1 MDAPFIIYG
10 ANGYLGTQIAQLA
23 VQHGLKPEL
32 AGRNQTALTALG
44 EALDLNVTVVPLDNP
59 HRLEQRLKK
68 TAFVF
73 NCAGPFQSTAQPLVT
88 ACLNTQTHYLD
99 ITGELSVFETL
110 LGYDQAAKNNKVML
124 LPGAGFD
131 VAATDCLAL
140 YLSTQIEQPSHL
152 TLAFESQG
160 PATLPPGTQRTAI
173 ELLAYGDRIR
183 YQGQLIKPQRRFKQK
198 TIDLGSGPKTCL
210 RITWGDA
217 VTAFHSTQIP
227 TIENYVSL
235 PVRQQQLVR
244 LSHYASPLFQF
255 APIRQLAKKLLVTP
269 PPTLEDCHKTQT
281 TVWGEVKNQQGEYF
295 RAQLKG
301 PEAGSLWT
309 ADIAL
314 QIIKKVLAENIE
326 SGFQTPATAYGAD
339 FILENHAVQRTDL
352 NHSV

>member
-10 ANGYLGTQIAQLA
+10 ANGYLGAQIARLA

-32 AGRNQTALTALG
+32 AGRNKAALTELGKALN
-44 EALDLNVTVVPLDNP
+44 LSVTVLPLDDP
-59 HRLEQRLKK
+59 YRLEQRLKK

-73 NCAGPFQSTAQPLVT
+73 NCAGPFQATAQPLVT

-110 LGYDQAAKNNKVML
+110 LGYDTAAKNNKIML

-140 YLSTQIEQPSHL
+140 YLSTKIEQPTHL

-173 ELLAYGDRIR
+173 ELLAYGERLR
-183 YQGQLIKPQRRFKQK
+183 YQGQLIEPQRRFKQK
-198 TIDLGSGPKTCL
+198 TIDLGSGPKPCL

-217 VTAFHSTQIP
+217 VTAFHSTQIL
-227 TIENYVSL
+227 TIENYLSL

-255 APIRQLAKKLLVTP
+255 APVRQLAKKLLVTP
-269 PPTLEDCHKTQT
+269 PPTVEDCQKTQT
-281 TVWGEVKNQQGEYF
+281 TVWGEVKNQKGERF
-295 RAQLKG
+295 SAQLKG

-314 QIIKKVLAENIE
+314 QMIKKVLTGDTT

-339 FILENHAVQRTDL
+339 LIIENPAVRRTDL
-352 NHSV
+352 SHSV

>member
-1 MDAPFIIYG
+1 MPSSFLLYG
-10 ANGYLGTQIAQLA
+10 ANGYLGAQIAHLA
-23 VQHGLKPEL
+23 VQHGLKPLL
-32 AGRNQTALTALG
+32 AGRNKTALTALG
-44 EALDLNVTVVPLDNP
+44 EALNLNVTVVPLDNP
-59 HRLEQRLKK
+59 YRLEQSLKQ
-68 TAFVF
+68 TTFVF

-110 LGYDQAAKNNKVML
+110 LRYDTAAKNNKVML

-140 YLSTQIEQPSHL
+140 YLSTKIGQPTHL
-152 TLAFESQG
+152 TSAFESQG

-173 ELLAYGDRIR
+173 ELLNYGDRIR
-183 YQGQLIKPQRRFKQK
+183 YQGQLLEPQRRFKQK
-198 TIDLGSGPKTCL
+198 TIDLGSGPKPCL

-227 TIENYVSL
+227 TIENYLSL

-269 PPTLEDCHKTQT
+269 PPTLEDCQKTQT
-281 TVWGEVKNQQGEYF
+281 TVWGEVKNQQGEHF

-309 ADIAL
+309 ADIAI
-314 QIIKKVLAENIE
+314 QIIKKVLAGNIE

-339 FILENHAVQRTDL
+339 FIIENPAVRRTDL
-352 NHSV
+352 SNSV

>member
-1 MDAPFIIYG
+1 MRSSFLLYG
-10 ANGYLGTQIAQLA
+10 ANGYLGTQIARLA

-32 AGRNQTALTALG
+32 AGRNKAALTELGNALN
-44 EALDLNVTVVPLDNP
+44 LSVTVLPLDAP
-59 HRLEQRLKK
+59 YRLEQRLKK
-68 TAFVF
+68 TTFIF
-73 NCAGPFQSTAQPLVT
+73 NCAGPFQATALPLVT

-99 ITGELSVFETL
+99 ITGELSVFESL
-110 LGYDQAAKNNKVML
+110 LRYDTAAKNNKVML

-183 YQGQLIKPQRRFKQK
+183 YQGQLLKPQRRFKQK
-198 TIDLGSGPKTCL
+198 TIDLGSGPKPCL

-217 VTAFHSTQIP
+217 VTAYHSTQIP
-227 TIENYVSL
+227 TIENYLSL

-244 LSHYASPLFQF
+244 LSHYASPLFQC
-255 APIRQLAKKLLVTP
+255 APVRQLAKKLLVSP
-269 PPTLEDCHKTQT
+269 PPALEDCQKIQT
-281 TVWGEVKNQQGEYF
+281 LVWGEVKNQQGEYF
-295 RAQLKG
+295 RAQIKG

-314 QIIKKVLAENIE
+314 QMIKKVLEGDTK

-339 FILENHAVQRTDL
+339 FILENTAVQRTDL
-352 NHSV
+352 SHSV

>member
-1 MDAPFIIYG
+1 MHSSFLLYG
-10 ANGYLGTQIAQLA
+10 ANGYLGTQIARLA

-32 AGRNQTALTALG
+32 AGRNKAALTELGKALN
-44 EALDLNVTVVPLDNP
+44 LSVTVLPLDDP
-59 HRLEQRLKK
+59 YRLEQRLKK
-68 TAFVF
+68 TAFIF
-73 NCAGPFQSTAQPLVT
+73 NCAGPFQATALPLAT
-88 ACLNTQTHYLD
+88 ACLKTQTHYLD
-99 ITGELSVFETL
+99 ITGELSVFVSL
-110 LGYDQAAKNNKVML
+110 LRYDTAARNNKIML

-140 YLSTQIEQPSHL
+140 YLSSQIEQPSRL

-183 YQGQLIKPQRRFKQK
+183 YQGQLLKPQRRFKQK
-198 TIDLGSGPKTCL
+198 TIDLGSGPKPCL

-227 TIENYVSL
+227 TIENYLSL
-235 PVRQQQLVR
+235 PVRQQQFVR
-244 LSHYASPLFQF
+244 LSHYASLLFQC
-255 APIRQLAKKLLVTP
+255 APVRQLAKKLLVTP
-269 PPTLEDCHKTQT
+269 PPTVEDCQKTQT
-281 TVWGEVKNQQGEYF
+281 LVWGEVKNQQEEYF

-314 QIIKKVLAENIE
+314 QIIKKVLAGKTK

-339 FILENHAVQRTDL
+339 FILENPAAQRTDL

>member
-1 MDAPFIIYG
+1 MRSSFLLYG
-10 ANGYLGTQIAQLA
+10 ANGYLGAQIARLA

-32 AGRNQTALTALG
+32 AGRNKAALTALG
-44 EALDLNVTVVPLDNP
+44 EALNLNVTVLPLDDP
-59 HRLEQRLKK
+59 YRLEQRLKK

-73 NCAGPFQSTAQPLVT
+73 NCAGPFQATAQPLVT

-110 LGYDQAAKNNKVML
+110 LGYDQAAKNNKIML

-140 YLSTQIEQPSHL
+140 YLSTKIEQPSHL

-173 ELLAYGDRIR
+173 ELLAYGERIR
-183 YQGQLIKPQRRFKQK
+183 YQGQLIEPQRRFKQK
-198 TIDLGSGPKTCL
+198 IIDLGCGPKPCL

-217 VTAFHSTQIP
+217 ITAFHSTQIP
-227 TIENYVSL
+227 TIENYLSL

-255 APIRQLAKKLLVTP
+255 APVRQLAKKLLVTP
-269 PPTLEDCHKTQT
+269 PPTLKDCQKTQT
-281 TVWGEVKNQQGEYF
+281 LVWGEVKNQQGERF

-314 QIIKKVLAENIE
+314 QMIKKVLAGDTV

-339 FILENHAVQRTDL
+339 FILENPAVQRTDL
-352 NHSV
+352 SHSV

>member
-10 ANGYLGTQIAQLA
+10 ANGYLGAQIARLA
-23 VQHGLKPEL
+23 VQHGLRPQL
-32 AGRNQTALTALG
+32 AGRNKAALTTLGKALN
-44 EALDLNVTVVPLDNP
+44 LSVTVVPLDNP
-59 HRLEQRLKK
+59 YLLEQSLKK

-73 NCAGPFQSTAQPLVT
+73 NCAGPFQATAQPLVT

-110 LGYDQAAKNNKVML
+110 LGYDTAAKNNKVML

-140 YLSTQIEQPSHL
+140 YLSTKIEQPTHL

-173 ELLAYGDRIR
+173 ELLAYGERLR
-183 YQGQLIKPQRRFKQK
+183 YQGQLIEPQRRFKQK
-198 TIDLGSGPKTCL
+198 TIDLGSGPKPCL

-217 VTAFHSTQIP
+217 VTAFHSTQIL
-227 TIENYVSL
+227 TIENYLSL

-255 APIRQLAKKLLVTP
+255 APVRQLAKKLLVTP
-269 PPTLEDCHKTQT
+269 PPTVEDCQKTQT
-281 TVWGEVKNQQGEYF
+281 TVWGEVKNQKGERF
-295 RAQLKG
+295 SAQLKG

-314 QIIKKVLAENIE
+314 QMIKKVLTGDTT

-339 FILENHAVQRTDL
+339 LIIENPAVRRTDL
-352 NHSV
+352 SHSV